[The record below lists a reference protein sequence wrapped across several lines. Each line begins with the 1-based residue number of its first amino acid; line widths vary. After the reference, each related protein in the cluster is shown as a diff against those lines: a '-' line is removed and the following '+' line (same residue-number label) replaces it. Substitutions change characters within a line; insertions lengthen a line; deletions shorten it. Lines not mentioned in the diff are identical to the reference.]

1 MQKVSRDKII
11 DDLIFYAYVFAVY
24 LDRELLKSTE
34 RCSQTCFKHTCFM
47 TLVKCKRIRDIHTII

>member
-11 DDLIFYAYVFAVY
+11 DDLIFYTYVFAVY

-47 TLVKCKRIRDIHTII
+47 TLVEV